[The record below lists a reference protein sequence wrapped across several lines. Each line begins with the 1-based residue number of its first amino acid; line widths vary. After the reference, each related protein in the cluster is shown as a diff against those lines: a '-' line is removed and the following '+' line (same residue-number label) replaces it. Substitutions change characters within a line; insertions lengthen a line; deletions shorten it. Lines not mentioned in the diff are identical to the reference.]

1 MILTDIGMSGVS
13 EFNNK
18 RIILFVLEENICG
31 IQFHPERSGLRG
43 LKLLSKV
50 IDMLK

>member
-1 MILTDIGMSGVS
+1 METKIIGIS

-18 RIILFVLEENICG
+18 RIIPFVLKENICG

-43 LKLLSKV
+43 LNFLSKV
-50 IDMLK
+50 INMLE